1 MPAIKGA
8 EFAFLNFRNPRSF
21 SPPASLF
28 RPWAAGCFS
37 SDWSIQVAKQYAL
50 RRAPFL
56 LPDNMQY
63 ILARYSSGQNGQK
76 RIDEGGVVGSTFYPR
91 RRSFISRGRQQFR
104 RLFVGRVLEGVLP
117 LPLSPKIR
125 GGENSF
131 VQDIP
136 RTLLPCLNQFHRF
149 T

>member
-8 EFAFLNFRNPRSF
+8 EFAFLNFPNPRPF

-37 SDWSIQVAKQYAL
+37 ADWSIQVAKQYAL
-50 RRAPFL
+50 RRALFFASL
-56 LPDNMQY
+56 ADMRY
-63 ILARYSSGQNGQK
+63 IFGKVFIRTKK
-76 RIDEGGVVGSTFYPR
+76 RIDDGGVAGSTFYPR

-104 RLFVGRVLEGVLP
+104 RLFVGRVLEDVLP